1 MKIAIVIDVY
11 KDKGNGTSRSAQ
23 YFVEQLEKRG
33 HEIVVLC
40 VGKEKGQF
48 GNEFHFENI
57 NIPIYQKICEQ
68 QHAILAKP
76 DDKLIYEAIKN
87 VDVVHIYMPFWLGT
101 HTAKMARLLNK
112 PVLGCYHISAE
123 NLTYNSG
130 LHSVPFSEDMVYL
143 GLKNHHY
150 KNNLMHDIFCP
161 SECIA
166 NRIRKYNYKQNL
178 HIISNGYDKEFHKYD
193 VIKPEKYKGKKI
205 IISVGRLTKE
215 KRQELIIKAIG
226 KSAYKDKIV
235 LILAGKGA
243 QKEKYEKLAQKFG
256 VDLEIVFLSKNELI
270 ETLNYADLFVQAS
283 DVETESISCLE
294 AIACGVV
301 PIISNADMCATKQ
314 FALVGESLFDKGDS
328 KSLQTKIDY
337 WFLNEKILKSM
348 KNNYAESAK
357 KYNMKK
363 SIDSIEKVYCAMVYG
378 DKQESCGKVINY
390 NKDKILY
397 NGYSNHRENLFRHFG
412 FAK

>member
-11 KDKGNGTSRSAQ
+11 NDKGNGTSRSAQ

-48 GNEFHFENI
+48 GNEYHFENI

-76 DDKLIYEAIKN
+76 DDKLIYEAIKD
-87 VDVVHIYMPFWLGT
+87 VDIVHIYMPFWLGT
-101 HTAKMARLLNK
+101 HTAKIARMLNK

-130 LHSVPFSEDMVYL
+130 LHSLPLAEDMVYL

-150 KNNLMHDIFCP
+150 KYKFMQDIFCP

-178 HIISNGYDKEFHKYD
+178 HIISNGYDTKFQKFNVE
-193 VIKPEKYKGKKI
+193 KPEKYKGKKI
-205 IISVGRLTKE
+205 VISVGRLTKE
-215 KRQELIIKAIG
+215 KRQELIIKAVG
-226 KSAYKDKIV
+226 KSSYKEKIV

-243 QKEKYEKLAQKFG
+243 QKEKYEAIAKKLG
-256 VDLEIVFLSKNELI
+256 VCLEIVFLSKTELI
-270 ETLNYADLFVQAS
+270 EALNYADLFIQAS

-301 PIISNADMCATKQ
+301 PIISNAAMCATKQ
-314 FALVGESLFDKGDS
+314 FALVDESLFDKGDS

-337 WFLNEKILKSM
+337 WFENEKILHAM

-363 SIDSIEKVYCAMVYG
+363 SIDSIEKVYSTMVFG
-378 DKQESCGKVINY
+378 ANQESWGKVINY
-390 NKDKILY
+390 NKDKILH
-397 NGYSNHRENLFRHFG
+397 NGYSKHREVHRHFG